1 MINFSKLLIIFEMN
15 PTVYESYIE
24 LQKAGR
30 ELFWSIIKALKIHS
44 LADRLTKFIAFINDN
59 CD

>member
-30 ELFWSIIKALKIHS
+30 ELFWSIISFKN
-44 LADRLTKFIAFINDN
+44 TFIGG
-59 CD
+59 